1 MSNAKRVLFVASE
14 VAPFV
19 SLTEIALLTRSI
31 AEKLSETAE
40 IDLRV
45 IMPRYGIIS
54 ERKNRLHEVIRLS
67 GSEVISAGQKETL
80 KVKVASVPGV
90 RLQVYFIE
98 NTRYFKRKGAFLDKQ
113 GASFDD
119 SGERALF
126 FGRAVF
132 KTLQNLGWS
141 PHVVHGWGWAA
152 SAIPYLY
159 ARDEHISAAFT
170 GARHIYTP
178 DEFDA
183 TGHFPG
189 AFVQSDEKEVS
200 MRALAIEHAHLC
212 VLPSSV
218 AGDGPKFSPDATT
231 WVSEAL
237 SFYEEVLGEVAA

>member
-19 SLTEIALLTRSI
+19 SLTEIAQLTRSI
-31 AEKLSETAE
+31 AEKISENAE
-40 IDLRV
+40 FDLRV

-67 GSEVISAGQKETL
+67 GSEVISAGHKETL

-98 NTRYFKRKGAFLDKQ
+98 NTRYFKRKGAYLDKQ

-141 PHVVHGWGWAA
+141 PNIVHGWGWAA

-159 ARDEHISAAFT
+159 TQDEQVKAVFQ
-170 GARHIYTP
+170 GARLIHTP
-178 DEFDA
+178 DEFDG
-183 TGHFPG
+183 TGFFPG
-189 AFVQSDEKEVS
+189 ALVQSDQKEVP
-200 MRALAIEHAHLC
+200 MRTLALEHAHLS
-212 VLPSSV
+212 VMPSSV
-218 AGDGPKFSPDATT
+218 DGDGPRFSPDAAT

>member
-31 AEKLSETAE
+31 AEKISENAE

-67 GSEVISAGQKETL
+67 GSEVVSAGQKETL

-113 GASFDD
+113 GSSFED

-132 KTLQNLGWS
+132 KTLQNLGWA
-141 PHVVHGWGWAA
+141 PHIVHGWGWAA

-159 ARDEHISAAFT
+159 THDEQISATFQ
-170 GARHIYTP
+170 GARLIHTP
-178 DEFDA
+178 DEFDSV
-183 TGHFPG
+183 GFFPG
-189 AFVQSDEKEVS
+189 ALVQTEDKEVA
-200 MRALAIEHAHLC
+200 MRSLAVEHAHLC
-212 VLPSSV
+212 VFPPSE
-218 AGDGPKFSPDATT
+218 AGEGPRFSPDAAT

>member
-19 SLTEIALLTRSI
+19 SLTEIAQLTRSI
-31 AEKLSETAE
+31 AEKISESAE
-40 IDLRV
+40 LDLRV

-67 GSEVISAGQKETL
+67 GSEVVSAGQKETL

-113 GASFDD
+113 GAPFED

-141 PHVVHGWGWAA
+141 PHIVHSWGWAA

-159 ARDEHISAAFT
+159 VRDEHVASVFQ
-170 GARHIYTP
+170 GARLIYTP

-183 TGHFPG
+183 SGTFPG
-189 AFVQSDEKEVS
+189 ALVQSDAKEVL
-200 MRALAIEHAHLC
+200 MQALAVEHAHMR
-212 VLPSSV
+212 VLPPSGR
-218 AGDGPKFSPDATT
+218 GDGVRFSVDPTT